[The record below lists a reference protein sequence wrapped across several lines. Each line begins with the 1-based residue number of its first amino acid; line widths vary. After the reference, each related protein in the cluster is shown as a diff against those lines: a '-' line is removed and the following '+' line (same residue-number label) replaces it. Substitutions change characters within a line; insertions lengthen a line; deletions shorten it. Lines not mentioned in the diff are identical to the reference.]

1 MSKKKT
7 TPKSSPNHRSSD
19 QYSKNGTINKSFARV
34 TPLYGLFYN
43 NPKSFI
49 YEPSQQVF
57 CLEEHFLNHGLLP
70 AVVKPSLL
78 EQFLL
83 IECSVGC
90 SHYVDISQ
98 HMYELE
104 LEGHPI
110 GNLRLWSPR
119 YFLDLDGFYV
129 RESGGA
135 ANDELTK
142 CHVNPGGGLR

>member
-1 MSKKKT
+1 MTKKKT
-7 TPKSSPNHRSSD
+7 TQKSSPNHCSSD

-49 YEPSQQVF
+49 YEPSQQVS
-57 CLEEHFLNHGLLP
+57 CLEEDFLNHGLLP

-104 LEGHPI
+104 LAGHPI
-110 GNLRLWSPR
+110 FNFRMWSP
-119 YFLDLDGFYV
+119 GSPM
-129 RESGGA
+129 REVYSYIDSSRSA
-135 ANDELTK
+135 AND
-142 CHVNPGGGLR
+142 